1 MKTHLFCIAMLIMS
15 TASFAQKNTSATEAV
30 ITYGSRSNGKE
41 TGGEK
46 KLFIKGAQARIAG
59 QDRQAKQEQFLQFE
73 EAVTYQVLNSNGNL
87 YTFKKPFSEY
97 ATAELIAGT
106 DTIMGIPCKKAKVFI
121 RSNTIEIWY
130 TNDLKI
136 KGTPDLTI
144 TPGIGLILK
153 TIRNGNTET
162 YAKKIDYRKVKAEE
176 LAWPK
181 QWGTILDEAAYQR
194 QVIESRYQTIN
205 IFNKE
210 KISFGNKTEN
220 PAADQSNATYHFS
233 GGTVILKKVKL
244 PAARPGQSVFA
255 ELIQNS
261 NGDAYDRTGSV
272 FMIPVD
278 KSISFLN
285 ALQNGLQTLPVYLA
299 RNGKKY
305 QGVTATDNYLPPL
318 ELMRF
323 FTSFGVKHFNEQA
336 KIKGYNW
343 ADSVIY
349 KQDITVLSP
358 KLQGEVWIGVYI
370 GNYDKG
376 GHTVSLNLNYYPGYE
391 GEKEKEKKSFIMP
404 VFNTTNLME
413 MAGQE
418 YGTMFEKDSLTVT
431 IDVPQGVKNLRLRYL
446 TTGHGGW
453 GKGDEF
459 VPKMNEIFVDGKRV
473 YHFIPWREDCAT
485 YRFSNPSSGN
495 FGNGLSSSDLSR
507 SNWCPGTL
515 TLPVEI
521 PLENLTPGQHTLQV
535 AIPLGKPE
543 GTSFSSWN
551 VSGVLIGDQE

>member
-1 MKTHLFCIAMLIMS
+1 MKTHLFSIAMLFIS
-15 TASFAQKNTSATEAV
+15 TALLAQKNTQATEAV

-41 TGGEK
+41 VGGEK
-46 KLFIKGAQARIAG
+46 KLFIKGSQARISG
-59 QDRQAKQEQFLQFE
+59 QERQAKQEQFLQFA
-73 EAVTYQVLNSNGNL
+73 EALTYQVLNSNGSL

-97 ATAELIAGT
+97 AAAELIAGT
-106 DTIMGIPCKKAKVFI
+106 DTIMGIVCKKAKVFI

-144 TPGIGLILK
+144 APGLGLILK

-162 YAKKIDYRKVKAEE
+162 YAKNIDYRKVKSEE

-181 QWGTILDEAAYQR
+181 QWGTLLDEAAYQR
-194 QVIESRYQTIN
+194 QMIESRYQTIN
-205 IFNKE
+205 IFHKE
-210 KISFGNKTEN
+210 KISFGNKIEN
-220 PAADQSNATYHFS
+220 PAADQANATYHFS

-244 PAARPGQSVFA
+244 PAAKPGQSVFA

-278 KSISFLN
+278 KSVSFLD
-285 ALQNGLQTLPVYLA
+285 ALQQGLQTLPVYNG

-358 KLQGEVWIGVYI
+358 RLQGEVWIGVFI

-391 GEKEKEKKSFIMP
+391 GEKEKEKKSYIMP

-431 IDVPQGVKNLRLRYL
+431 IDVPKGLKNMRLRYL

-459 VPKMNEIFVDGKRV
+459 VPKINELFVDGKRV

-521 PLENLTPGQHTLQV
+521 PLENLSPGKHTLQV

-551 VSGVLIGDQE
+551 VSGVLIADQE